1 MAIGFFFIADKK
13 SGKEFVVK
21 QYMKGKP
28 LVCSLI
34 YGVVFFAAE
43 FCSLTTTSLLPIVV
57 QAPLSF
63 AMDVIIV
70 ATVDYLIYK
79 QKLTKIQL
87 LQIGLAILSG
97 GCFAF

>member
-1 MAIGFFFIADKK
+1 
-13 SGKEFVVK
+13 
-21 QYMKGKP
+21 
-28 LVCSLI
+28 
-34 YGVVFFAAE
+34 
-43 FCSLTTTSLLPIVV
+43 LPIVI

-70 ATVDYLIYK
+70 ATIDYLIYK

-97 GCFAF
+97 ICFSL